1 MIREK
6 IIADQCRGKNVLDIG
21 SVGQSDQY
29 CLWTSAY
36 ADAKKVTGIDLPDA
50 EEKSLSI
57 IKFDKNGVKH
67 SRDKRIV
74 RGNMEH
80 YTFEEKFDVIVAGD
94 VIEHVSNQGLFLDN
108 IHNHL
113 VPSGILILT
122 TPNAKWPTITLKPNP
137 THMLWHDK
145 HTLKQLL
152 ERHNFSIRKLF
163 FYEGNKQRYPFLIR
177 LLLLQQQIF
186 VAAEPT

>member
-6 IIADQCRGKNVLDIG
+6 IIANFCKNKKVLDIG
-21 SVGQSDQY
+21 SIGQSDQY

-36 ADAKKVTGIDLPDA
+36 ADAKVLTGIDLPDA
-50 EEKSLSI
+50 EEESLCT
-57 IKFDKNGVKH
+57 IKIDKKGIKH
-67 SRDKRIV
+67 SRDQRIV
-74 RGNMEH
+74 RGNMEN
-80 YTFEEKFDVIVAGD
+80 YTFDEKFDVIVAGD

-113 VPSGILILT
+113 EPSGILILT

-137 THMLWHDK
+137 THVLWHDK

-152 ERHNFSIRKLF
+152 ERHNFSIIRLF
-163 FYEGNKQRYPFLIR
+163 FYEGNKENYPFLIR
-177 LLLLQQQIF
+177 LLLLKQQIF